1 MGYNKATIINII
13 IRMKKLIA
21 SLAVLAPTI
30 AFAQTSAP
38 IRDFNSL
45 TVKAT
50 NIGNTIIGV
59 MIAVAVIFIIYNAL
73 MFIVKADDRATYRA
87 SILWGIVGLA
97 VILSIWGLVA
107 IVTNTVGTSGVSA
120 PAQLYPVNPNPPL
133 VQ

>member
-1 MGYNKATIINII
+1 
-13 IRMKKLIA
+13 MKKLIA

-45 TVKAT
+45 VVKG
-50 NIGNTIIGV
+50 NQIGNTIIGIL
-59 MIAVAVIFIIYNAL
+59 IAVAVIFIIYNVL
-73 MFIVKADDRATYRA
+73 MFIVKAGSDERTGYRNA
-87 SILWGIVGLA
+87 ILWGIVGLA

-107 IVTNTVGTSGVSA
+107 ILTNTFGTSGVSA
-120 PAQLYPVNPNPPL
+120 PAQLYPTNVNPPL